1 MTTKSS
7 NLYNKDLAPTPSA
20 NKKWGW
26 FEIFNVWANDVQ
38 SLFGYTLAASLFLY
52 SGLNGWAVFIA
63 LILAGFFIMWLVN
76 LSGSPSVKHGIPYPV
91 FARVSMGVFGA
102 NFPAMARGL
111 VAMFWY
117 AAQTYAAST
126 AVALLITG
134 ITGIEGQVMFLGM
147 TGVMWI
153 SFIFVSLFQIWLFWN
168 GIDLIRKFLNFA
180 GPAVYVVMIV
190 LMIAIWSKA
199 GGGLLS
205 EVGNIFSGGERSGGF
220 EGLGTFGAFLAVFS
234 IMVGYF
240 AAVVINFGD
249 FARFVKN
256 EDEMKKGNLYGLV
269 GNIIVFSFITLMI
282 TGGTI
287 AVFGEYI
294 AQPTDMVAKVDN
306 LLLTIIAAFAFFS
319 ATVGINMV
327 ANFIPPAYDLANL
340 MPSKINF
347 RVGGLITAICGFVI
361 GGLWVSVITQMGI
374 FPFVNTLGAI
384 LAPVFGI
391 MIVDYYI
398 IKKQKISLDDLYTD
412 KKGAKYNYNNGF
424 NYKGMLAWIISG
436 YIAVGTV
443 WPNILIID
451 GLKNFFANLGG
462 GGGYAW
468 IIGASLGAV
477 IHLIISQKK

>member
-1 MTTKSS
+1 MSRSRK
-7 NLYNKDLAPTPSA
+7 LYNSDLAPTPKG
-20 NKKWGW
+20 KKNWGW

-38 SLFGYTLAASLFLY
+38 SLFGYTLAASLFLA
-52 SGLNGWAVFIA
+52 SGLNGWAVFLA
-63 LILAGFFIMWLVN
+63 LVLAGFFIMLLVN
-76 LSGSPSVKHGIPYPV
+76 LSGKPSVKHGIPYPV

-117 AAQTYAAST
+117 GAQTYAAST
-126 AVALLITG
+126 AVALLITS
-134 ITGIEGQVMFLGM
+134 ITGSSGSGSYLGM
-147 TGVMWI
+147 TNIMWI
-153 SFIFVSLFQIWLFWN
+153 SFIFVSGFQIYLFWQ
-168 GIDLIRKFLNFA
+168 GIDLIRRFLNFA
-180 GPAVYVVMIV
+180 GPAVYVVMIL
-190 LMIAIWSKA
+190 LMFAIWAKA

-205 EVGNIFSGGERSGGF
+205 EVGNIFSAGARSGGF
-220 EGLGTFGAFLAVFS
+220 EGLGSFGAFLAVFS

-256 EDEMKKGNLYGLV
+256 EDEMKKGNLWGLV
-269 GNIIVFSFITLMI
+269 GNIIFFSFITLMI

-287 AVFGEYI
+287 AIFGEYV
-294 AQPTDMVAKVDN
+294 ASPTEMVAKVDN
-306 LLLTIIAAFAFFS
+306 ILLTLIAAFAFFA

-340 MPSKINF
+340 IPSKINF
-347 RVGGLITAICGFVI
+347 RVGGLITAGCGFVI
-361 GGLWVSVITQMGI
+361 GGLWVSVISQMGM

-391 MIVDYYI
+391 MIVDYYV
-398 IKKQKISLDDLYTD
+398 IKNEKLHVNDLFSAQR
-412 KKGAKYNYNNGF
+412 KGKYYYNDGF
-424 NYKGMLAWIISG
+424 NHKGMYAWVISG

-451 GLKNFFANLGG
+451 SLSNFFANLGG

-468 IIGASLGAV
+468 IIGASLGAL
-477 IHLIISQKK
+477 IHYAISKE

>member
-1 MTTKSS
+1 MSS
-7 NLYNKDLAPTPSA
+7 KKLYNKDLAPTPS
-20 NKKWGW
+20 NQKKWGW

-38 SLFGYTLAASLFLY
+38 SLFGYTLAASLFIA
-52 SGLNGWAVFIA
+52 SGLNGWAVFLA

-76 LSGSPSVKHGIPYPV
+76 LSGKPSVKHGIPYPV

-117 AAQTYAAST
+117 GAQTYAAST
-126 AVALLITG
+126 AVALLITAL
-134 ITGIEGQVMFLGM
+134 TGNPGTEMFLGM
-147 TGVMWI
+147 TGVMWV
-153 SFIFVSLFQIWLFWN
+153 SFIFVSLFQIYLFWQ
-168 GIDLIRKFLNFA
+168 GIDLVRKFLNFA
-180 GPAVYVVMIV
+180 GPAVYVVMVI
-190 LMIAIWSKA
+190 LMLAIWGEV
-199 GGGLLS
+199 GGNLLS
-205 EVGNIFSGGERSGGF
+205 EVGEIFSGGERSGGF
-220 EGLGTFGAFLAVFS
+220 EGLGSFGAFLAVFS

-256 EDEMKKGNLYGLV
+256 EEEMKKGNLYGLV
-269 GNIIVFSFITLMI
+269 GNVVFFSFITLMI
-282 TGGTI
+282 TGGSI
-287 AVFGEYI
+287 ALFGEYI

-306 LLLTIIAAFAFFS
+306 IFLTLVAAFAFFA

-347 RVGGLITAICGFVI
+347 RTGGLITAGFGFVI
-361 GGLWVSVITQMGI
+361 GGMWVAVITKMGI

-391 MIVDYYI
+391 MITDYYI
-398 IKKQKISLDDLYTD
+398 IKKEKLDVKALFKDG
-412 KKGAKYNYNNGF
+412 KGKYYYNDGF
-424 NYKGMLAWIISG
+424 NYKAMLAWAISG
-436 YIAVGTV
+436 YIAIGSV
-443 WPNILIID
+443 WPNILPG
-451 GLKNFFANLGG
+451 GLGNFFANLGG

-468 IIGASLGAV
+468 IIGASLGAIV
-477 IHLIISQKK
+477 HLAISNRK

>member
-1 MTTKSS
+1 MGRSS
-7 NLYNKDLAPTPSA
+7 KLYNKDLAPTPSSE
-20 NKKWGW
+20 KKWGW

-38 SLFGYTLAASLFLY
+38 SLFGYTLAASLFLA
-52 SGLNGWAVFIA
+52 SGLNGWVVFIA

-76 LSGSPSVKHGIPYPV
+76 LSGKPSVKHGIPYPV
-91 FARVSMGVFGA
+91 FARVRMGVFGA

-117 AAQTYAAST
+117 GAQTYAAST
-126 AVALLITG
+126 AVALLITAL
-134 ITGIEGQVMFLGM
+134 TGIQGEPFLLGM
-147 TGVMWI
+147 SGVMWV
-153 SFIFVSLFQIWLFWN
+153 SFIFVSLFQVWLFWQ
-168 GIDLIRKFLNFA
+168 GVDLVRRFLNFA
-180 GPAVYVVMIV
+180 GPAVYIVMVV
-190 LMIAIWSKA
+190 LMIAIWAKA

-205 EVGNIFSGGERSGGF
+205 EVGEIFSGGERSVGF
-220 EGLGTFGAFLAVFS
+220 EGLGSFGAFLAVFS

-256 EDEMKKGNLYGLV
+256 EDEMKKGNLWGLV
-269 GNIIVFSFITLMI
+269 GNVIFFSFITLMI

-287 AVFGEYI
+287 AIFGEYI

-306 LLLTIIAAFAFFS
+306 LFLTLIAAFAFFA

-340 MPSKINF
+340 MPDKINF
-347 RVGGLITAICGFVI
+347 RTGGLITAIFGFII
-361 GGLWVSVITQMGI
+361 GALWVSVITQMGM

-398 IKKQKISLDDLYTD
+398 IKKQQLNVDDLFSDSKSGRYH
-412 KKGAKYNYNNGF
+412 YNGGF
-424 NYKGMLAWIISG
+424 NGKAMLAWLLSG
-436 YIAVGTV
+436 YVAVGSV
-443 WPNILIID
+443 WPNILFA
-451 GLKNFFANLGG
+451 GLDDFFGNLGG

-468 IIGASLGAV
+468 IIGAALGAI
-477 IHLIISQKK
+477 IHLAISGRNSK

>member
-1 MTTKSS
+1 MGRSS
-7 NLYNKDLAPTPSA
+7 KLYNSDLAPTPSS
-20 NKKWGW
+20 KKNWGW

-38 SLFGYTLAASLFLY
+38 SLFGYTLAASLFLA
-52 SGLNGWAVFIA
+52 SGLNGWAVFAA

-76 LSGSPSVKHGIPYPV
+76 LSGKPSVKHGIPYPV

-117 AAQTYAAST
+117 GAQTYAAST

-134 ITGIEGQVMFLGM
+134 ITGMEGEVMFLGM
-147 TGVMWI
+147 TGVMWV
-153 SFIFVSLFQIWLFWN
+153 SFIFVSGFQVYLFWQ
-168 GIDLIRKFLNFA
+168 GVDLVKRFLNFA
-180 GPAVYVVMIV
+180 GPAVYAVMIL
-190 LMIAIWSKA
+190 LMLIIWAKA
-199 GGGLLS
+199 GGGLFS
-205 EVGNIFSGGERSGGF
+205 EVGTIFSGGERSGGF
-220 EGLGTFGAFLAVFS
+220 EGLGSFGAFLAVFS

-256 EDEMKKGNLYGLV
+256 EDEMKKGNLWGLV
-269 GNIIVFSFITLMI
+269 GNVILFSFITLMI

-287 AVFGEYI
+287 AIFGEYVSS
-294 AQPTDMVAKVDN
+294 PTEMVAKVDN
-306 LLLTIIAAFAFFS
+306 LGLTIIAAFAFFA

-347 RVGGLITAICGFVI
+347 KTGGLITAGFGFVI
-361 GGLWVSVITQMGI
+361 GGMWVAVITQMGL

-391 MIVDYYI
+391 MITDYYI
-398 IKKQKISLDDLYTD
+398 IKKEKLDVDALFD
-412 KKGAKYNYNNGF
+412 AGPNAKYHYNGGF
-424 NYKGMLAWIISG
+424 NHKAILAWVLSG

-443 WPNILIID
+443 WPNILVL
-451 GLKNFFANLGG
+451 GLGDFFANLGG

-477 IHLIISQKK
+477 VHLAISKR

>member
-1 MTTKSS
+1 MSKSS
-7 NLYNKDLAPTPSA
+7 KLYNEDLAPTPKS
-20 NKKWGW
+20 KKNWGW

-38 SLFGYTLAASLFLY
+38 SLFGYTLAASLFLA
-52 SGLNGWAVFIA
+52 SGLNGWAVFLA

-76 LSGSPSVKHGIPYPV
+76 LSGKPSVQHGIPYPV

-117 AAQTYAAST
+117 GAQTYAASN

-134 ITGIEGQVMFLGM
+134 ITGIQGEPILLGM
-147 TGVMWI
+147 SGVMWI
-153 SFIFVSLFQIWLFWN
+153 SFIFVSLFQIYLFWQ
-168 GIDLIRKFLNFA
+168 GVDLIKKFLNFA

-190 LMIAIWSKA
+190 LMIAIWAKA

-205 EVGNIFSGGERSGGF
+205 EVGNVFSGGARTGGF
-220 EGLGTFGAFLAVFS
+220 EGLGSFGAFLAVFS

-256 EDEMKKGNLYGLV
+256 EDEMKKGNLWGLV
-269 GNIIVFSFITLMI
+269 GNVVFFSFITLMI

-287 AVFGEYI
+287 AIFGEYI
-294 AQPTDMVAKVDN
+294 AEPTAMVAKVDN
-306 LLLTIIAAFAFFS
+306 ILLTIVAAFAFFA

-340 MPSKINF
+340 MPEKINF
-347 RVGGLITAICGFVI
+347 RMGGLITAIFGFII
-361 GGLWVSVITQMGI
+361 GGLWVSVITNMGL

-391 MIVDYYI
+391 MIADYYI
-398 IKKQKISLDDLYTD
+398 IKKQEINIDDLFSD
-412 KKGAKYNYNNGF
+412 SEKGKYYYNGGF
-424 NYKGMLAWIISG
+424 NGKGMLAWIISG

-443 WPNILIID
+443 WPNILIL
-451 GLKNFFANLGG
+451 GLDDFFANLGG

-477 IHLIISQKK
+477 IHLIISKR

>member
-1 MTTKSS
+1 MSRSS
-7 NLYNKDLAPTPSA
+7 KLYNKDLAPTPSSE
-20 NKKWGW
+20 KKWGW

-38 SLFGYTLAASLFLY
+38 SLFGYTLAASLFIA
-52 SGLNGWAVFIA
+52 SGLNGWAVFLA

-76 LSGSPSVKHGIPYPV
+76 LSGKPSVKHGIPYPV

-117 AAQTYAAST
+117 GAQTYAAST
-126 AVALLITG
+126 AVALLITSL
-134 ITGIEGQVMFLGM
+134 TGIQGEPVLLGM
-147 TGVMWI
+147 SGVMWI
-153 SFIFVSLFQIWLFWN
+153 SFIFVSLFQVYLFWQ
-168 GIDLIRKFLNFA
+168 GIDLVRRFLNFA
-180 GPAVYVVMIV
+180 GPAVYIVMIV
-190 LMIAIWSKA
+190 LMIAIWAKA

-205 EVGNIFSGGERSGGF
+205 EVGEIFSGGERSGGF
-220 EGLGTFGAFLAVFS
+220 EGLGSFGAFLAVFS

-256 EDEMKKGNLYGLV
+256 EDEMKKGNLWGLV
-269 GNIIVFSFITLMI
+269 GNVIFFSFITLMI

-287 AVFGEYI
+287 AIFGEYI
-294 AQPTDMVAKVDN
+294 AQPTEMVAKVDN
-306 LLLTIIAAFAFFS
+306 LLLTLIAAFAFFA

-340 MPSKINF
+340 MPDKINF
-347 RVGGLITAICGFVI
+347 RTGGLITAIFGFVI
-361 GGLWVSVITQMGI
+361 GGMWVAVITQMGM

-391 MIVDYYI
+391 MITDYYL
-398 IKKQKISLDDLYTD
+398 IKKQQLNVDDLFSEKSSGRYH
-412 KKGAKYNYNNGF
+412 YNGGF
-424 NYKGMLAWIISG
+424 NGKAMLAWVISG
-436 YIAVGTV
+436 YVAVGSV
-443 WPNILIID
+443 WPNILFA
-451 GLKNFFANLGG
+451 GLDEFFANLGG

-468 IIGASLGAV
+468 MIGAALGAI
-477 IHLIISQKK
+477 IHMAISGRGK